1 MFGPKSLAKK
11 EQSLLATNVVDM
23 QQKQHGLKQ
32 NFNLGGDTYAQAFK
46 ALHWESAQQMNL
58 SVSEVMTAFHSMI
71 MVAFVQFFMLYV
83 VTKVIFGGSA
93 AAVQITMAST
103 VTV

>member
-1 MFGPKSLAKK
+1 
-11 EQSLLATNVVDM
+11 
-23 QQKQHGLKQ
+23 
-32 NFNLGGDTYAQAFK
+32 
-46 ALHWESAQQMNL
+46 MNL